1 MAKLVSKTY
10 AEALFELAVEE
21 QKADLLLEEILSVQA
36 TLEENP
42 KLIQFLEHP
51 EILKEEKIHVIETIF
66 KGKVSDDVTGFL
78 VVIVTKGRSK
88 ELPAICAEFIAKIK
102 EYKKIGSVQ
111 VTSAME
117 LDEQWKEKIRE
128 KLLGTTGYKELEISY
143 QVDESLI
150 GGMIIRLKDR
160 VVDSSIKSQLERLKG
175 QLEKIS
181 LG

>member
-1 MAKLVSKTY
+1 MGAVSYTH
-10 AEALFELAVEE
+10 L
-21 QKADLLLEEILSVQA
+21 
-36 TLEENP
+36 
-42 KLIQFLEHP
+42 
-51 EILKEEKIHVIETIF
+51 
-66 KGKVSDDVTGFL
+66 DV
-78 VVIVTKGRSK
+78 
-88 ELPAICAEFIAKIK
+88 
-102 EYKKIGSVQ
+102 YKRQVQ

>member
-1 MAKLVSKTY
+1 
-10 AEALFELAVEE
+10 
-21 QKADLLLEEILSVQA
+21 
-36 TLEENP
+36 
-42 KLIQFLEHP
+42 
-51 EILKEEKIHVIETIF
+51 
-66 KGKVSDDVTGFL
+66 
-78 VVIVTKGRSK
+78 
-88 ELPAICAEFIAKIK
+88 
-102 EYKKIGSVQ
+102 
-111 VTSAME
+111 ME